1 MQQFVF
7 LIRRYHEALLA
18 GAITSIELATVAWV
32 GGLLIGVSLGVWRAS
47 HSKGAP
53 RRGIAG
59 LSMIASSIPVMV
71 YLLWCH
77 YPLQAALGINVKPF
91 ITAATVF
98 TFYNALAIGE
108 TVRSAIEDL
117 PLALSFAAKTTGVHS
132 AVYTRYIVVPLALRA
147 ALPGYLVSQVAVLHM
162 TLFASLISVDE
173 LFRVTQRI
181 NAIEYNAVGV
191 FSLLA
196 LFYLILSF
204 PLLLM
209 ARIANERLARL
220 GLDR

>member
-1 MQQFVF
+1 MNGILS
-7 LIRRYHEALLA
+7 LIRRYHEALVEGSL
-18 GAITSIELATVAWV
+18 TSLELAAIAWT
-32 GGLLIGVSLGVWRAS
+32 GGLVLGVTLGIWRAS
-47 HSKGAP
+47 KSRGAK
-53 RRGIAG
+53 RRGVT
-59 LSMIASSIPVMV
+59 LFSTVASSIPVMV

-77 YPLQAALGINVKPF
+77 YPLQAALGINVPPF

-108 TVRSAIEDL
+108 VVRTAVEDL
-117 PLALSFAAKTTGVHS
+117 PVAFSMAAQATGVPRR
-132 AVYTRYIVVPLALRA
+132 VYIRFIMIPLALRA
-147 ALPGYLVSQVAVLHM
+147 ALPSYLVSQVAVLHM

-181 NAIEYNAVGV
+181 NALEYNAVGV

-196 LFYLILSF
+196 LFYFVLSF
-204 PLLLM
+204 PLLLV
-209 ARIANERLARL
+209 ARVANERLAKL